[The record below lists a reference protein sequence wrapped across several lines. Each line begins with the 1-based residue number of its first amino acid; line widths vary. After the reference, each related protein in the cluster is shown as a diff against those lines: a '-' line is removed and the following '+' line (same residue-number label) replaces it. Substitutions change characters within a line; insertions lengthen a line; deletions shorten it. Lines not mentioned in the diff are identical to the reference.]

1 MNIDK
6 VTEAIEQDAGMKI
19 VGLKDSLREMQ
30 EGKAERIYTT
40 PEQLLVYS
48 ARQKLNLSQTAF
60 AKLID
65 TPVGTLRDWEQ
76 GRFKPPGSVLFLFK
90 LIKKR
95 PDVVEELTA

>member
-6 VTEAIEQDAGMKI
+6 VAEAIEQDAGMEI

-30 EGKAERIYTT
+30 EGKAEHIYT
-40 PEQLLVYS
+40 PEQLLVQS

-65 TPVGTLRDWEQ
+65 TPVATLRDWEQ
-76 GRFKPPGSVLFLFK
+76 GRFKPPGGVLCLFK